1 MPGPDDSDPATLA
14 MAQTLQ
20 QIMDQQTQ
28 TMAQITMINGRLH
41 SHDTRMAQLEKR
53 TDDATESGSGPHLP
67 ASDSPDL
74 KAGGSGLADPNAPL
88 EVGGDGG
95 HDRGNSSRGHG
106 GLGGHDGD
114 DFCNRPR
121 HDGGWCGQYDH
132 DRQEDA
138 GYRRP
143 KLNFPSFD
151 RETDPLPW
159 INKCETYF
167 RGMRTMAEEKVW
179 ITFLHLDS
187 VATEW
192 YYVLERDH
200 GILSWARF
208 AEFMNM
214 RFGPP
219 LHSNGLDE
227 LKELHCTGTVQEYQC
242 QFSVLLCRC
251 DDLSPSQQVM
261 FTAGL
266 GEQLRT
272 DVELQAPTNLQS
284 AMSLARAYE

>member
-106 GLGGHDGD
+106 GLGDHDGD

-121 HDGGWCGQYDH
+121 HDGGWCGQSDH
-132 DRQEDA
+132 DSQEDG
-138 GYRRP
+138 GY
-143 KLNFPSFD
+143 
-151 RETDPLPW
+151 
-159 INKCETYF
+159 
-167 RGMRTMAEEKVW
+167 
-179 ITFLHLDS
+179 
-187 VATEW
+187 
-192 YYVLERDH
+192 
-200 GILSWARF
+200 
-208 AEFMNM
+208 
-214 RFGPP
+214 
-219 LHSNGLDE
+219 
-227 LKELHCTGTVQEYQC
+227 
-242 QFSVLLCRC
+242 
-251 DDLSPSQQVM
+251 
-261 FTAGL
+261 
-266 GEQLRT
+266 
-272 DVELQAPTNLQS
+272 
-284 AMSLARAYE
+284 